1 MINSSSV
8 LIILDLKTINL
19 CLIYYFL
26 LIMRYLL
33 STCTFS
39 FLTPSLTYI
48 FLITLI
54 YPQHQIN
61 QIIYHLAIPLT
72 LNPFL
77 FLYHH
82 LKLINKDSIMIDF
95 IILIIKY

>member
-1 MINSSSV
+1 
-8 LIILDLKTINL
+8 
-19 CLIYYFL
+19 
-26 LIMRYLL
+26 MRYLL
-33 STCTFS
+33 STCKLTD
-39 FLTPSLTYI
+39 LTPKLIYI
-48 FLITLI
+48 FLITLF
-54 YPQHQIN
+54 YLQHQIN

-95 IILIIKY
+95 IILIIKFLFMIQEVYYVIKV